1 MVMKRLFIAET
12 FGTAALLTVVIG
24 SGIMGEQLAGGNVAI
39 ALWINTIATVFGL
52 YVLITTL
59 GSVSGAHFNPVVSL
73 VMCLRGQLSKRHTL
87 LYWCAQSIGAV
98 LGAMLAHV
106 MFDLSVWQVS
116 QHARDG
122 WHLFVS
128 EVVSTAGLLFVILRF
143 PSSQVAAGVACYIGA
158 AYLFTA
164 STSFA
169 NPAAVLGRMFSDT
182 FSGIA
187 PHSAGMFVAAQVV
200 GGLLGWWLANVL
212 TARHERVG

>member
-1 MVMKRLFIAET
+1 MKRLFFAET
-12 FGTAALLTVVIG
+12 FGTASLLAVVIG
-24 SGIMGEQLAGGNVAI
+24 SGIMGEQLAGGNVAV
-39 ALWINTIATVFGL
+39 ALLVNTIATVFGL

-98 LGAMLAHV
+98 LGAMLAHA
-106 MFDLSVWQVS
+106 MFDLPIGQVS
-116 QHARDG
+116 HHVRDG
-122 WHLFVS
+122 LSLFVS
-128 EVVSTAGLLFVILRF
+128 EIIATAGLLFVILRF

-169 NPAAVLGRMFSDT
+169 NPAAVLGRMFTDT

-187 PHSAGMFVAAQVV
+187 PQSAVMFVVAQVI
-200 GGLLGWWLANVL
+200 GALLGWLLAKTL
-212 TARHERVG
+212 TARHERGERD

>member
-1 MVMKRLFIAET
+1 MKRLFFAES
-12 FGTAALLTVVIG
+12 FGTAALLAVVIG

-39 ALWINTIATVFGL
+39 ALLVNTIATVFGL

-98 LGAMLAHV
+98 LGAILAHA
-106 MFDLSVWQVS
+106 MFDLPIGQVS
-116 QHARDG
+116 HHVRDG
-122 WHLFVS
+122 LSLFVS
-128 EVVSTAGLLFVILRF
+128 EIIATAGLLFVILRF

-169 NPAAVLGRMFSDT
+169 NPAAVLGRMFTDT

-187 PHSAGMFVAAQVV
+187 PQSAGMFVVAQVI
-200 GGLLGWWLANVL
+200 GALLGWLLAKTL
-212 TARHERVG
+212 TARHERGE